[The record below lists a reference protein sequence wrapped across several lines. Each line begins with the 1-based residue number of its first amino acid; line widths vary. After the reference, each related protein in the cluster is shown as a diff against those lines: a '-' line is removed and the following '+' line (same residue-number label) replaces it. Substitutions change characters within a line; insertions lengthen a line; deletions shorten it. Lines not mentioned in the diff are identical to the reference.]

1 MGLVEGSLSGQEVCV
16 KTVAACWALGKVER
30 RLDEQLL
37 DEQVVLDRVAEEDWR
52 VDVGIVEG
60 VGVGLVLEQ
69 GRAVDAEDL
78 QRQSGS
84 TTEPRV
90 GSGMRR
96 AVRKTDQRIVF
107 SRDRIDPLRVFG
119 GQLVENLDLAPN

>member
-1 MGLVEGSLSGQEVCV
+1 MGLVEGSLAGQEVCV
-16 KTVAACWALGKVER
+16 KATAACWALGKVER
-30 RLDEQLL
+30 RLDKQLL

-52 VDVGIVEG
+52 VDIGIVEG

-90 GSGMRR
+90 GSGVRR
-96 AVRKTDQRIVF
+96 AVGEADERVVC
-107 SRDRIDPLRVFG
+107 SGCGIDTLRVFG
-119 GQLVENLDLAPN
+119 G

>member
-1 MGLVEGSLSGQEVCV
+1 MILVEGSLSGQEICV
-16 KTVAACWALGKVER
+16 KAMTARCALGEVGR

-37 DEQVVLDRVAEEDWR
+37 DEQVVLDRVAEEDRR
-52 VDVGIVEG
+52 VDVGVVEG

-69 GRAVDAEDL
+69 GRTVDAKDL

-90 GSGMRR
+90 GPARG
-96 AVRKTDQRIVF
+96 
-107 SRDRIDPLRVFG
+107 DPLEKRISASCLPG
-119 GQLVENLDLAPN
+119 AA

>member
-1 MGLVEGSLSGQEVCV
+1 MVLVKGPLAGQKVRV
-16 KTVAACWALGKVER
+16 KAMTACWALGKIER
-30 RLDEQLL
+30 RLDKQLL
-37 DEQVVLDRVAEEDWR
+37 DKQVVLDRVAEEDWR

-69 GRAVDAEDL
+69 GRAVDAKDL

-90 GSGMRR
+90 GPARG
-96 AVRKTDQRIVF
+96 
-107 SRDRIDPLRVFG
+107 DPLEKRISASCLPG
-119 GQLVENLDLAPN
+119 AA